1 MERERVTLSAG
12 EQRRVVVLNHL
23 EKGAVTLGEAA
34 GLLGISERQVKRLRA
49 EYRQE
54 GAAALVHGNR
64 GRRPANSV
72 DLELARRVL
81 DLAQTTYQGFNR
93 QHLTEML
100 AEWEGICLSRATV
113 DRWLRTARVPAVRK
127 RRPAKAHH
135 RRDRMAQEGCLLQV
149 DGSRHDWLEGRG
161 PYLTLVGAIDDA
173 TGLVVGATFREQED
187 AQGYFQVLRQVL
199 VSKGVPMALY
209 SDRHGIFVKTKK
221 GEPSL
226 EEQLSGRRQLTQMGR
241 LLGELQ
247 VELILARSPQAK
259 GRIERLWGTLQDRLS
274 SELRLQ
280 SAATMEMANQ
290 VLTRHLTR
298 HNRQF
303 AVLAQDPEPAWR
315 QQPQH
320 LDQLFCFKF
329 HRVVALDHTVRFQGQ
344 VIDIPRARV
353 EVQQRFDGS
362 LRILHDG
369 HCLAT
374 AQSQAVAGPLRLG
387 SLTTSELPVPRPRPH
402 RQKLPQ
408 RSTPWKPAPSHPW
421 KAAWKQT
428 G

>member
-1 MERERVTLSAG
+1 MKDKIVLNSA
-12 EQRRVVVLNHL
+12 EQRRVLVLNQL
-23 EKGAVTLGEAA
+23 EA
-34 GLLGISERQVKRLRA
+34 GVLSPTQAGQLLGLAERQLRRLRA
-49 EYRQE
+49 RYRQE
-54 GAAALVHGNR
+54 GAGALAHGNR
-64 GRRPANSV
+64 GRRPVNAV
-72 DLELARRVL
+72 DPDLAQRVIELAR
-81 DLAQTTYQGFNR
+81 TTYQGFNR
-93 QHLTEML
+93 HHLTEML
-100 AEWEGICLSRATV
+100 AEREGICLSRATV

-135 RRDRMAQEGCLLQV
+135 RRDRMAKEGCLLQV
-149 DGSRHDWLEGRG
+149 DGSRHDWLAGRG

-187 AQGYFQVLRQVL
+187 AQGYFLVLRQAVQER
-199 VSKGVPMALY
+199 GVPLALY

-226 EEQLSGRRQLTQMGR
+226 EEQLTGRRQLTQMGR
-241 LLGELQ
+241 LLAELQ